1 MYLCIKLRPASPGT
15 LRKTFVSTAHQIGEN
30 PFLRIGM
37 SQLGYTFVIISQVV
51 KNGEFD
57 IFGNDP
63 SGWNHSFVTV
73 ESLCPNI
80 DFPLWIEWS
89 RHLRQPTV
97 LPTISLNVSGVSSTL
112 SRMIIVS
119 GDMSQD
125 VGKVSGPQ
133 I

>member
-1 MYLCIKLRPASPGT
+1 M
-15 LRKTFVSTAHQIGEN
+15 STAHPTGEN

-37 SQLGYTFVIISQVV
+37 SQLGHTFVIISQVV

-63 SGWNHSFVTV
+63 SGWNHSFVAL

-80 DFPLWIEWS
+80 DFLLWIEWS
-89 RHLRQPTV
+89 RHLCQPTI
-97 LPTISLNVSGVSSTL
+97 LPTVSLNDFGVSVSF

-119 GDMSQD
+119 EDMSQD